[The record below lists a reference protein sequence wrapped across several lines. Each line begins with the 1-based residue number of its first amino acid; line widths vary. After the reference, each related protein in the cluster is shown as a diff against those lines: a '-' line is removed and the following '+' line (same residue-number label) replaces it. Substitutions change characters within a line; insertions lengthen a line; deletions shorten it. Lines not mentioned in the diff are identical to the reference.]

1 MSVPEELLKL
11 ELWFLFLLLFEK
23 EREEVS
29 VSLVEGKLDFP
40 DRILSHLNSARRLK
54 TRWFNDARLLFDGDE

>member
-40 DRILSHLNSARRLK
+40 VRILFNLNSARRLK
-54 TRWFNDARLLFDGDE
+54 TRWFNDALLFFDGDE

>member
-40 DRILSHLNSARRLK
+40 VRILFNLNSARRLK
-54 TRWFNDARLLFDGDE
+54 TR

>member
-54 TRWFNDARLLFDGDE
+54 TR